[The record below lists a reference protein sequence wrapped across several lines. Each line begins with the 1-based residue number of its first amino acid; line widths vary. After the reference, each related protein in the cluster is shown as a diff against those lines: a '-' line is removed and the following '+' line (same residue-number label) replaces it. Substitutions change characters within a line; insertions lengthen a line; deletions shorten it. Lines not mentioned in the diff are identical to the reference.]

1 MVGNQPTTW
10 NGSCRRERQ
19 FHVVVLSDEDRLTR
33 GVLYRIICKRY
44 IHAVQVA
51 ATTPGEKITCSSA
64 HLIFQVAEGL
74 QSLPGEQPACLLS
87 RRDTQDFS
95 GCPETRGEK
104 SGDYFSNRGKRGVS
118 AC

>member
-1 MVGNQPTTW
+1 MVGNQATTW

-19 FHVVVLSDEDRLTR
+19 FYVVVLSDEDWLTR

-51 ATTPGEKITCSSA
+51 ATTPEEKITCSSA

-74 QSLPGEQPACLLS
+74 QYLPAEKPACLLS
-87 RRDTQDFS
+87 NRDTQDFS
-95 GCPETRGEK
+95 GCPATRGVK
-104 SGDYFSNRGKRGVS
+104 SSNYFSNRG
-118 AC
+118 